1 MIKVLILVLVLA
13 SLPVSANFGS
23 FGLNSARTAGVG
35 NAGVA
40 MMDRLYT
47 FQLNPAS
54 LRNFNDST
62 FFEFTNIA
70 VLPNFSIN
78 GSNNI
83 LPIEDLNLYF
93 SGVNGQPYQLK
104 EKDKAKLVSNFDGT
118 GKALFTTK
126 INILSAAFQF
136 SDVVGAFG
144 ISIDENISARM
155 FLPSDLARLI
165 LYGNPRGEEY
175 NFEDFSYQASW
186 TRSISV
192 SYANNFYRDTVGLLR
207 NLNVGTSV
215 KYYQGMGYADL
226 ETQRGRVYTNQ
237 DAHIKFDFLATGR
250 ASVGPDLDKFVSDE
264 GNLETLPVTA
274 GTGMGFDIGVLGEL
288 NNGIRFGFSI
298 SDIGV
303 INFTEGVQNKEY
315 SLKTNIISVSD
326 KEIDSLVD
334 GVNEEFIGSKEF
346 SVAPPSTI
354 RLGVAVSIHKFV
366 AFPGLFN
373 AYLDYTQGINNNF
386 ANSLTPRI
394 SLGVDWQLYEALPII
409 MTGLSNGI
417 TGDIRWSLGLGYEV
431 WKLGFYVS
439 TYDMLSVINP
449 NNNLS
454 VAFNFRWRL

>member
-1 MIKVLILVLVLA
+1 MIKVLIIVFA
-13 SLPVSANFGS
+13 FATLPLSANFGS

-47 FQLNPAS
+47 YQLNPAS

-70 VLPNFSIN
+70 ILPNFSIN

-83 LPIEDLNLYF
+83 LPMEDLNLYF
-93 SGVNGQPYQLK
+93 AGVNGEAYELK
-104 EKDKAKLVSNFDGT
+104 DKDKAKLVSNFDGV

-136 SDVVGAFG
+136 SDKVGTFG
-144 ISIDENISARM
+144 ISVDEHFSARM
-155 FLPSDLARLI
+155 FLPSDLASLI

-192 SYANNFYRDTVGLLR
+192 SYANNFYSDTLGLLR
-207 NLNVGTSV
+207 NLNVGTSI

-226 ETQRGRVYTNQ
+226 ETQRARVYTNQ
-237 DAHIKFDFLATGR
+237 DAHIEFDFLATGR
-250 ASVGPDLDKFVSDE
+250 ASVGPDLNSFVSDE
-264 GNLETLPVTA
+264 GDLETLPGSA
-274 GTGMGFDIGVLGEL
+274 GSGMGFDIGVLGEL
-288 NNGIRFGFSI
+288 KNGIRFGFSI
-298 SDIGV
+298 TDIGA
-303 INFTEGVQNKEY
+303 ISFTEGVQSKEY
-315 SLKTNIISVSD
+315 SLMTTIKSVD
-326 KEIDSLVD
+326 EKEIDSLVD
-334 GVNEEFIGSKEF
+334 GINEKFIGGKDF

-354 RLGVAVSIHKFV
+354 RLGVAVPIHKLI

-373 AYLDYTQGINNNF
+373 AYFDYTQGVNTNF
-386 ANSLTPRI
+386 ANSLTPRF
-394 SLGVDWQLYEALPII
+394 SLGVDWQLYESLPIV

-417 TGDIRWSLGLGYEV
+417 TGDIRWSMGLGYEV
-431 WKLGFYVS
+431 WKLGFYLS
-439 TYDMLSVINP
+439 TYDMLSVIDP
-449 NNNLS
+449 NNNIS
-454 VAFNFRWRL
+454 VAFNFRWRF

>member
-1 MIKVLILVLVLA
+1 MFKILIIVLVL
-13 SLPVSANFGS
+13 STLPVSANFGS

-93 SGVNGQPYQLK
+93 SGVNGQPYELK

-175 NFEDFSYQASW
+175 NFEDFTYQASW

-192 SYANNFYRDTVGLLR
+192 SYANNFYRDSVGLLR
-207 NLNVGTSV
+207 NLNVGTSI

-237 DAHIKFDFLATGR
+237 DAHIEFDFLATGR
-250 ASVGPDLDKFVSDE
+250 ASVGPDLDKFVNDE
-264 GNLETLPVTA
+264 GDLTSLPSSA

-315 SLKTNIISVSD
+315 SLMTTIKSVDD

-354 RLGVAVSIHKFV
+354 RLGVAVPIHKLV

-394 SLGVDWQLYEALPII
+394 SLGVDWQLYESLPIV
-409 MTGLSNGI
+409 MTGISNGI
-417 TGDIRWSLGLGYEV
+417 TGDLRWSMGLGYEV
-431 WKLGFYVS
+431 WKLGFYLS

-449 NNNLS
+449 NNNVS
-454 VAFNFRWRL
+454 VAFNFRWRF

>member
-1 MIKVLILVLVLA
+1 MFKILIIVLVL
-13 SLPVSANFGS
+13 STLPVSANFGS

-93 SGVNGQPYQLK
+93 SGVNGQPYELK

-175 NFEDFSYQASW
+175 NFEDFTYQASW

-192 SYANNFYRDTVGLLR
+192 SYANNFYRDSVGLLR
-207 NLNVGTSV
+207 NLNVGTSI

-237 DAHIKFDFLATGR
+237 DAHIEFDFLATGR
-250 ASVGPDLDKFVSDE
+250 ASVGPDLDKFVNDE
-264 GNLETLPVTA
+264 GDLTSLPSSA

-315 SLKTNIISVSD
+315 SLMTTIKSVDD

-354 RLGVAVSIHKFV
+354 RLGVAVPIHKLV

-373 AYLDYTQGINNNF
+373 AYFDYTQGINNNF

-394 SLGVDWQLYEALPII
+394 SLGVDWQLYESLPIV
-409 MTGLSNGI
+409 MTGISNGI
-417 TGDIRWSLGLGYEV
+417 TGDLRWSMGLGYEV
-431 WKLGFYVS
+431 WKLGFYLS

-449 NNNLS
+449 NNNVS
-454 VAFNFRWRL
+454 VAFNFRWRF

>member
-1 MIKVLILVLVLA
+1 MIKVLIIVLVLA
-13 SLPVSANFGS
+13 TLPVSANFGS

-93 SGVNGQPYQLK
+93 SGVNGQPYELK
-104 EKDKAKLVSNFDGT
+104 DKDKAKLVSNFDGT

-175 NFEDFSYQASW
+175 NFEDFTYQASW

-207 NLNVGTSV
+207 NLNVGTSI

-237 DAHIKFDFLATGR
+237 DAHIEFDFLATGR
-250 ASVGPDLDKFVSDE
+250 ASVGSDLDKFVNDE
-264 GNLETLPVTA
+264 GDLTSLPSSA

-315 SLKTNIISVSD
+315 SLMTTIKSVDD

-354 RLGVAVSIHKFV
+354 RLGVAVPIHKLV

-394 SLGVDWQLYEALPII
+394 SLGVDWQLYESLPIV
-409 MTGLSNGI
+409 MTGISNGI
-417 TGDIRWSLGLGYEV
+417 TGDLRWSIGLGYEV
-431 WKLGFYVS
+431 WKLGFYLS

-449 NNNLS
+449 NNNVS
-454 VAFNFRWRL
+454 VAFNFRWRF